1 MLIQKLPTIK
11 EDCNESES
19 EYDTWVCNEEV
30 DFVENIENI
39 STDEYSCWDEFVK
52 YWCYCLF

>member
-11 EDCNESES
+11 EDCDES

-30 DFVENIENI
+30 DFVENIEKVGVK
-39 STDEYSCWDEFVK
+39 EYSCWDEFVK